1 VSLTANFGL
10 CQHSCE
16 PRNIGR
22 SSLRGSQTGRGPMKI
37 AVVSAAFLGLAAFAG
52 GAVAAEY
59 HQAPMLDDLVKAG
72 KLPPVEQRL
81 PESPRGETPVEQVG
95 QYGGTWRSGMVGGSD
110 RNWMFR
116 ITGYEPLVAWD
127 RDWTGKVIPNLAE
140 EFSGNADATEF
151 TFKLR
156 KGLKWSDGQPFTS
169 DDVGFFVDDIAQ
181 DKDLFPTPPD
191 WLTVDGKLGAFTK
204 IDDQTFKIAFASPYG
219 LFLQRL
225 ASVYGVQ
232 IDMMAKHYCSQFM
245 PKYNTTNLDDLVK
258 QAGVKSWSELFIKKC
273 GVDTEANERWQ

>member
-1 VSLTANFGL
+1 
-10 CQHSCE
+10 
-16 PRNIGR
+16 
-22 SSLRGSQTGRGPMKI
+22 
-37 AVVSAAFLGLAAFAG
+37 
-52 GAVAAEY
+52 
-59 HQAPMLDDLVKAG
+59 
-72 KLPPVEQRL
+72 
-81 PESPRGETPVEQVG
+81 
-95 QYGGTWRSGMVGGSD
+95 MVGGSD

-169 DDVGFFVDDIAQ
+169 DDVGFFVNDIAQ
-181 DKDLFPTPPD
+181 QQ
-191 WLTVDGKLGAFTK
+191 GAVPQRRRTGWWSTASSASSTK
-204 IDDQTFKIAFASPYG
+204 VDDQTFKIKFAEPYG

-245 PKYNTTNLDDLVK
+245 PGYNKDEPRRPRSSRRASR
-258 QAGVKSWSELFIKKC
+258 AGPNSSSRNAASTPRPMSAGRIPTGRSWSP
-273 GVDTEANERWQ
+273 G